1 MEWERNAEPSAGWEL
16 IAAAKSSHQDTS
28 AHARALLAGTHK
40 VTPSA
45 PVEPRSQVVLRSH
58 TSLPEESMKGP
69 YGLTII
75 DSCTDCACRK
85 TGFFCSMSP
94 EVLASIDRVCHRST
108 MPAGAILYVEG
119 QPARGVY
126 VVCSGKVKLST
137 TSRDG
142 KILMLKTAEPGE
154 VLGLSAVISGTGYEM
169 TAETS
174 TSCQLNFV
182 DRQHL
187 VNLLQSYGE
196 VAMHVAQAL
205 SRDFQGACHD
215 IHDLILSRSSTG
227 KLARLLLSS
236 SSREA
241 QQAAETRLHSAMTH
255 EEMAQRI
262 GSSRETVTRLLSDL
276 KKKRL
281 IRIDGATLVI
291 RNRTAL
297 EQLAV

>member
-1 MEWERNAEPSAGWEL
+1 
-16 IAAAKSSHQDTS
+16 
-28 AHARALLAGTHK
+28 
-40 VTPSA
+40 
-45 PVEPRSQVVLRSH
+45 
-58 TSLPEESMKGP
+58 
-69 YGLTII
+69 
-75 DSCTDCACRK
+75 
-85 TGFFCSMSP
+85 
-94 EVLASIDRVCHRST
+94 
-108 MPAGAILYVEG
+108 
-119 QPARGVY
+119 
-126 VVCSGKVKLST
+126 
-137 TSRDG
+137 
-142 KILMLKTAEPGE
+142 
-154 VLGLSAVISGTGYEM
+154 
-169 TAETS
+169 
-174 TSCQLNFV
+174 
-182 DRQHL
+182 
-187 VNLLQSYGE
+187 
-196 VAMHVAQAL
+196 MHVAQAL

-297 EQLAV
+297 EELAV